1 MAWDPG
7 ARLPDIEQRG
17 HEPRQSLLCVQIHT
31 SAAFSFIPAE
41 LWTAPPS
48 SLADISV
55 VFHFSKARPARS
67 QTEEPARPS
76 PRPRLK
82 PFGGVGRH
90 PGIPRACVAAP
101 LSLQQPVTD
110 PPFSGR
116 LTPRSHLS
124 SASGGGEGTCKPH
137 RLLLRGFIQ
146 TQVCWVQKTRH
157 SQEQPGGRGHAA
169 GAGKARR
176 PAAPTQL
183 QCPCALPRG
192 ASLPHAQPLCTAPHP
207 HSSRQGASR
216 HSQRQA
222 VSGCLP
228 SLPLQAPSM
237 GLWGKRLL
245 SPGLPEQGSQTRV
258 EAIARPRGHPAG
270 CSPAWAIPSPPCSY
284 HDLSTRGLREQ
295 CFPPAPAAPQSA
307 CAPPL
312 SLWDSSPWDPPHP
325 LSGVCRSAP

>member
-1 MAWDPG
+1 MQSKQQPAGPPSAAERECHLGEAGSRAGHAGTEELQTCGVAPQNRQLGSLVSATGPTPISLAQGTHLTWASLQRSTQPAVSRDRPTVSAGGGAVEMAWDPG

-157 SQEQPGGRGHAA
+157 S
-169 GAGKARR
+169 
-176 PAAPTQL
+176 
-183 QCPCALPRG
+183 
-192 ASLPHAQPLCTAPHP
+192 
-207 HSSRQGASR
+207 
-216 HSQRQA
+216 
-222 VSGCLP
+222 
-228 SLPLQAPSM
+228 
-237 GLWGKRLL
+237 
-245 SPGLPEQGSQTRV
+245 
-258 EAIARPRGHPAG
+258 
-270 CSPAWAIPSPPCSY
+270 
-284 HDLSTRGLREQ
+284 
-295 CFPPAPAAPQSA
+295 
-307 CAPPL
+307 
-312 SLWDSSPWDPPHP
+312 
-325 LSGVCRSAP
+325 